1 MYNPWK
7 LTMAFVAILS
17 VVLIVYVVGL
27 NRSNKQV

>member
-7 LTMAFVAILS
+7 LTVTFVAILS

-27 NRSNKQV
+27 KWLY

>member
-7 LTMAFVAILS
+7 LTMTFVAILS

-27 NRSNKQV
+27 IYIY